1 MKNMTFKKFV
11 MTTMNGMV
19 YGLFAT
25 LIIGVIIGQ
34 IGTLIQSTLISLTLA
49 NTLKGLMG
57 VGIGIGIALS
67 LKMDGLKMVVTS
79 IAGGIAASFSFVFGS
94 GIIASSDMLATV
106 YKVYFNNP
114 ITIYFVVILTF
125 LFLKYVWV
133 KKTPVDI
140 VLVPILGSFVAF
152 ILTLVLSGPLG
163 WLLTQISLGI
173 DEATL
178 FAPLPM
184 SVVLSVVMGML
195 LTSPLSSAA
204 IAIAINLEGL
214 AGAAAVVGCS
224 VQMIGFAVQSR
235 KDNNIGMVFSIGIG
249 TSMLQFKNI
258 LKKPIIWLPTIIASA
273 ILAPLIVIPLDAQ
286 TTAYGAG
293 MGTSALVGQLQTL
306 EAMNYS
312 LEAWLMIIFMIVGG
326 AVLVYII
333 DSIFRKYDLIIDG
346 DLAVNNDI

>member
-1 MKNMTFKKFV
+1 MENMTFKKFV

-34 IGTLIQSTLISLTLA
+34 IGTLLNATLISVTLSNA
-49 NTLKGLMG
+49 LKGLMG

-67 LKMDGLKMVVTS
+67 LKMDGLKMVVAS
-79 IAGGIAASFSFVFGS
+79 ISGGIAASFSFVFGE
-94 GIIASSDMLATV
+94 GIIPSADALAV
-106 YKVYFNNP
+106 LYKVYFNNP
-114 ITIYFVVILTF
+114 ITIYFVVVLTIM
-125 LFLKYVWV
+125 FLKYVWV

-140 VLVPILGSFVAF
+140 VLVPILGSFVALV
-152 ILTLVLSGPLG
+152 LTLVLSGPLG
-163 WLLTQISLGI
+163 WALTQISVGI
-173 DEATL
+173 DQATL

-184 SVVLSVVMGML
+184 SMILAVVMGML

-204 IAIAINLEGL
+204 IAIAINLDGL

-235 KDNNIGMVFSIGIG
+235 KDNNIGMVFSIAIG

-258 LKKPIIWLPTIIASA
+258 LKKPMIWLPTIITSA
-273 ILAPLIVIPLDAQ
+273 ILAPIIVLPLDAE

-306 EAMNYS
+306 DAMDYS
-312 LEAWLMIIFMIVGG
+312 LKAWLMIIFILVGG
-326 AVLVYII
+326 SVLVYFI
-333 DSIFRKYDLIIDG
+333 DLIFRKYHLINDG

>member
-1 MKNMTFKKFV
+1 MQNMTFKKFV

-34 IGTLIQSTLISLTLA
+34 IGSIVNAELLSVTLA
-49 NTLKGLMG
+49 NALKGLMG

-67 LKMDGLKMVVTS
+67 LKMDGLKMVVAS
-79 IAGGIAASFSFVFGS
+79 VAGGIAASFSFVFGE
-94 GIIASSDMLATV
+94 GAIASSDALAIV

-114 ITIYFVVILTF
+114 ITIYFVVVLTIM
-125 LFLKYVWV
+125 FLKYVWV

-140 VLVPILGSFVAF
+140 VLVPILGSLVALV
-152 ILTLVLSGPLG
+152 LTLILSGPLG
-163 WLLTQISLGI
+163 WLLTQISVGI

-184 SVVLSVVMGML
+184 SIIIAVVMGML
-195 LTSPLSSAA
+195 LTSPISSAA
-204 IAIAINLEGL
+204 IAIAIQLDGL
-214 AGAAAVVGCS
+214 AGAAAVVGTT

-235 KDNNIGMVFSIGIG
+235 KDNNIGMVLSIAFG

-258 LKKPIIWLPTIIASA
+258 LKKPMIWLPTIIASA
-273 ILAPLIVIPLDAQ
+273 ILAPLIVLPLAAE
-286 TTAYGAG
+286 TTFVGAG
-293 MGTSALVGQLQTL
+293 MGSSALVGQLGTL
-306 EAMNYS
+306 SAMNYS
-312 LEAWLMIIFMIVGG
+312 FESWIVVVLMIVGG
-326 AVLVYII
+326 ATLVYFI
-333 DSIFRKYDLIIDG
+333 DLIFRKYHLIGDG